1 MICFRLSALRPFWQE
16 AQTAVKKEEDL
27 LVLDD
32 ITLDKPYAHRMSL
45 VTYHW
50 SGKHGRVVKGINP
63 ITFL

>member
-32 ITLDKPYAHRMSL
+32 TTLDTPYTKRMSL
-45 VTYHW
+45 VAYHW
-50 SGKHGRVVKGINP
+50 SGKHGRVAKGINL